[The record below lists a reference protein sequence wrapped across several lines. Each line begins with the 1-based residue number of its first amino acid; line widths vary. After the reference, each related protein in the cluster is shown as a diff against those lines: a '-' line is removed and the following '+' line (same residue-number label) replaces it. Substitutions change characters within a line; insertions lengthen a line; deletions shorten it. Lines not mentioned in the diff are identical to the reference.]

1 MSGPNHPPEFVP
13 PAGFTWLAETLETH
27 GFEAWA
33 VGGAIRDH
41 FVDRGPV
48 VRDALLRRE
57 RSDWDLATDARP
69 DDVCRI
75 FRRTVPI
82 GIEHG
87 TVGVLTHDAMYEV
100 TTFRRDVETDGRHAI
115 VAFAETIQEDLAR
128 RDFTIN
134 AVAWRPATGDLLD
147 PFDGR
152 SDLASR
158 VLRAVGEPEARFAED
173 YLRVLRGVRFAGA
186 LSLEIESSTREA
198 LEGAVSGLEQL
209 SAERIREE
217 LLKVLADPLP
227 SHALRL
233 YAEIGAL
240 EAWYPELEH
249 VAAEA
254 GVWERTLRSVDLIG
268 ADRELLRLARW
279 LLPIGVDGDSRVA
292 RAEPLLKRLKL
303 SNVDTRT
310 ILDLL
315 RHYHPFIGPMDS
327 AAEVRGWLAEVGRHR
342 VRDLFRLH
350 FSDARASANEAD
362 EAGEYMSGYLVAA
375 WRSAH
380 HELLGDPPLSLHD
393 LAIGGDELME
403 LGVPK
408 GPLIG
413 LLLEELHAAV
423 LEDPGLNDSAR
434 LVARARELIEPEPL
448 AGEAGPGDRE
458 PGGER

>member
-1 MSGPNHPPEFVP
+1 MQSATSSWNGGMWSATRFDPPR
-13 PAGFTWLAETLETH
+13 A
-27 GFEAWA
+27 
-33 VGGAIRDH
+33 
-41 FVDRGPV
+41 
-48 VRDALLRRE
+48 
-57 RSDWDLATDARP
+57 DWDLATNARP
-69 DDVCRI
+69 DDVTRI

-100 TTFRRDVETDGRHAI
+100 TTFRRDIETDGRHAI

-134 AVAWRPATGDLLD
+134 AVAWRPATGELLD

-152 SDLASR
+152 SDLADG
-158 VLRAVGEPEARFAED
+158 VLRAVGEPQARFAED

-186 LSLEIESSTREA
+186 LRLEIETSTREA
-198 LEGAVSGLEQL
+198 LERAVSGLERL
-209 SAERIREE
+209 SAERVREE

-227 SHALRL
+227 SHALSL

-240 EAWYPELEH
+240 EAWYPELED

-254 GVWERTLRSVDLIG
+254 GEWDRTLRSVDLVG
-268 ADRELLRLARW
+268 AHRELLRLARW
-279 LLPIGVDGDSRVA
+279 LLPLGGDGDSRVA
-292 RAEPLLKRLKL
+292 RAEPLLERLKL

-310 ILDLL
+310 ILGLL
-315 RHYHPFIGPMDS
+315 RHYQPFIGPMDS
-327 AAEVRGWLAEVGRHR
+327 SAEVRGWLADVGRAR

-350 FSDARASANEAD
+350 FADARASAGEAD
-362 EAGEYMSGYLVAA
+362 EYMSGYLVAA
-375 WRSAH
+375 WHSVH
-380 HELLGDPPLSLHD
+380 HELLGNPPLSLHD
-393 LAIGGDELME
+393 LAIGGDELLA

-423 LEDPGLNDSAR
+423 LEDPDLNDSAR
-434 LVARARELIEPEPL
+434 LVARARELIEPEAL
-448 AGEAGPGDRE
+448 ADDAGPGNRK
-458 PGGER
+458 PGGGS